1 MEEARIPLSP
11 VKILTSLLAAGRR
24 LWPAGTFLRIA
35 LIAAVAG
42 LIGLAVYSQ
51 FRKPHYGAVRIAID
65 QAPPYQS
72 MTKNGPEGLSVDMV
86 REAARRT
93 GISITFVPV
102 QGGWRE
108 AMAKN
113 VVDLW
118 IAANVTE
125 ERLRLYHF
133 TDPWLRNSFSL
144 IFIAKPGMREPPEKG
159 AIAHLD
165 TAFFGDYTATWFPHR
180 KLISRSQRVQV
191 MQAVCRGEAAAG
203 MLETRF
209 ITAMLMNR
217 PEGCDKLPLDI
228 SMVQGAVRDMA
239 IMSNTNT
246 VPQAEALRREFSN
259 LAREGFMAEVLDRW
273 SPLSAAETQTVYALQ
288 EVQRH
293 TLYVEYAGFG
303 LAIVALLLAWQVRRS
318 ITLERRYRELFQ
330 SNPLPAWIYNK
341 DSLYFLDVNDAAVAH
356 YGYSRKEFLNMQVS
370 KLRVAEDLPDL
381 EQDLDASGH
390 SVAHPGGLHGSRRDQ
405 KKDGSVIWVETISND
420 LASHSGRSRL
430 VVVHDVTE
438 QRRDREEL
446 SVAKEAAEIATQA
459 KSQFLAMMSHEIRTP
474 MNGVIGMT
482 SVLLDTPLTPEQRQ
496 FVETI
501 RISGESLLVIIN
513 DVLDFSKIEAGKLE
527 LESVEFDLPSLVE
540 ECVGLLDLSSKTG
553 GSKTNGS
560 KPNVLD
566 LRVSIGDGIPDCVV
580 GDPARLR
587 QILLNLLSNALKFT
601 QSGYIELRLAV
612 RESSEETCQ
621 IVFSVED
628 TGIGMSPDVL
638 QRLFQSFSQA
648 DSSTTRRFGGT
659 GLGLAITKRLVE
671 IMGGTIG
678 VESVPGEG
686 STFWFVLDFPVAAA
700 TAADSLRRRFGG
712 KPVLVVDDFREQRL
726 IVRRYLEWVGAA
738 VSEAESGKEAIAMAL
753 DAANR
758 GTPFALAVLDQN
770 MPGMDGITLAR
781 NIRADVRLRGLAL
794 FLLAASRESNVSA
807 EARELNLGF
816 MMKPVRR
823 VHLLEA
829 LARLFDGDEKAERL
843 VFADADAGG
852 LHILLAEDHQPN
864 QVVVKLM
871 LRNLKCRIDVAVNG
885 LEAVK
890 ACAQRNYDLILMD
903 CQMPEMDGFSAAL
916 EIRRH
921 GPNQQTPIIAL
932 TANVLEEDRERCFAA
947 GMNDY
952 LSKPIRKDQLIDAVQ
967 KWGRQA
973 TGLLAH

>member
-1 MEEARIPLSP
+1 MEESRIPLSP
-11 VKILTSLLAAGRR
+11 VKILYSLLAAVRT
-24 LWPAGTFLRIA
+24 LWPAGTFPRIT
-35 LIAAVAG
+35 LIAAVTG

-51 FRKPHYGAVRIAID
+51 FRKPHYDAVRIAID
-65 QAPPYQS
+65 RAPPYQS
-72 MTKNGPEGLSVDMV
+72 MAKNEPEGLSVDMV

-93 GISITFVPV
+93 GIPITFVPV
-102 QGGWRE
+102 KGGWRE

-144 IFIAKPGMREPPEKG
+144 IFIAKPGMREPPEEG

-228 SMVQGAVRDMA
+228 SVVQGAVRDMA

-246 VPQAEALRREFSN
+246 VPQAEALRREFGN
-259 LAREGFMAEVLDRW
+259 LAREGFMAEVLNRW

-293 TLYVEYAGFG
+293 TRYVEYAGFG
-303 LAIVALLLAWQVRRS
+303 LAIVAFLLAWQVRRS

-370 KLRVAEDLPDL
+370 KLRLAEDLPDL
-381 EQDLDASGH
+381 EQELDASGD
-390 SVAHPGGLHGSRRDQ
+390 SVPHPGGLHGSRRDQ

-482 SVLLDTPLTPEQRQ
+482 SVLLDTPLTLEQHQ

-527 LESVEFDLPSLVE
+527 LEFVEFDLPSLVE
-540 ECVGLLDLSSKTG
+540 ECVGLLDLSSKT
-553 GSKTNGS
+553 NGS

-566 LRVSIGDGIPDCVV
+566 LRVSIGEGVPDCVV
-580 GDPARLR
+580 GDPARIR

-601 QSGYIELRLAV
+601 QDGHIELRLTV

-628 TGIGMSPDVL
+628 TGIGMPPDVL

-678 VESVPGEG
+678 VESVAGEG
-686 STFWFVLDFPVAAA
+686 STFWFVLDFRVAAA
-700 TAADSLRRRFGG
+700 TAADSLRRRLDG

-726 IVRRYLEWVGAA
+726 IVRRYLEWAGAV
-738 VSEAESGKEAIAMAL
+738 VSEAASGKDALAMAL
-753 DAANR
+753 DAVKE

-781 NIRADVRLRGLAL
+781 NIQADARLKGLAL
-794 FLLAASRESNVSA
+794 FLLAASREPNMSA

-816 MMKPVRR
+816 MVKPVRR
-823 VHLLEA
+823 VYLLEA
-829 LARLFDGDEKAERL
+829 LARLFEGEEKADRQM
-843 VFADADAGG
+843 FADEDATS
-852 LHILLAEDHQPN
+852 LRILLAEDHQPN

-885 LEAVK
+885 LAAIE
-890 ACAQRNYDLILMD
+890 ACAQRSYDLILMD
-903 CQMPEMDGFSAAL
+903 CQMPEMDGFNAAR

-921 GPNQQTPIIAL
+921 GPNQETTIIAL

-952 LSKPIRKDQLIDAVQ
+952 LSKPIRKDQLIDAIQ

-973 TGLLAH
+973 TGPLAH